1 MRINAIILTLS
12 KKVKR
17 VRVDSEL
24 DFTYNGCLYE
34 LDPNKVCNKMVQN
47 RKGVWILKDQVAVYN
62 EGSPTPIGYEDNS
75 KDLRE
80 KTIIVNALN
89 QVAGA
94 KSRVSRRKAAIILI
108 VACLAVLGVA
118 FWLTQLGGLNAL
130 KQVIRF

>member
-24 DFTYNGCLYE
+24 DFNYNGCLYE
-34 LDPNKVCNKMVQN
+34 LNPNNVCNKMTQS
-47 RKGVWILKDQVAVYN
+47 RKGNWILKDQVAVYF
-62 EGSPTPIGYEDNS
+62 EGNPTPIGYADNS
-75 KDLRE
+75 KALRE
-80 KTIIVNALN
+80 KVIIVNALN

-94 KSRVSRRKAAIILI
+94 KNKTSRKKAAIILI
-108 VACLAVLGVA
+108 LVCLMVLGVA
-118 FWLTQLGGLNAL
+118 FWLTQMNGLNAL